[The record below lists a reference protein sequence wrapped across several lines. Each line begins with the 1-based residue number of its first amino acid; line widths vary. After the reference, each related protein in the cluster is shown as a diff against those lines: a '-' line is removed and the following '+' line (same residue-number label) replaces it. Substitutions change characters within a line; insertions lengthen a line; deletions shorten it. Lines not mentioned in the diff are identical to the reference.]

1 MRAVPHRPAPPDSA
15 PYAAAEAVFADAKA
29 YLSSREALQMRA
41 DE

>member
-29 YLSSREALQMRA
+29 YLYLAGGSA
-41 DE
+41 DD